1 MAQVNTPE
9 TGSRFHPRVQASLWV
24 KVARNGQ
31 TSLAKATDLSMAGL
45 FLVGLNAKDQ
55 ERLVISVPLPGD
67 GEVTTY
73 CRVKRRHRD
82 GAAVEFEDL
91 DWDDLLAL
99 ARFLH
104 PRLP

>member
-1 MAQVNTPE
+1 MSTE
-9 TGSRFHPRVQASLWV
+9 STGDVGARFHPRVQASLWV
-24 KVARNGQ
+24 KIARGGQ

-45 FLVGLNAKDQ
+45 FLLGLKAKED

-91 DWDDLLAL
+91 DWDDLLTL